1 MFGDAEA
8 IQTNFWGPKT
18 LLCILPPSLVPGTV
32 PVTIKDVESTKTNM
46 FTYRDGN
53 FSFSY
58 FSHFYKNPIDL
69 LWSSLFKVKKMIVD
83 KKVTVT
89 SGWNEADWTY

>member
-1 MFGDAEA
+1 MTILGNDFVNPSRCMFGDAEA

-53 FSFSY
+53 C
-58 FSHFYKNPIDL
+58 SHFFLIFIRIRSTYHGTR
-69 LWSSLFKVKKMIVD
+69 SSR
-83 KKVTVT
+83 
-89 SGWNEADWTY
+89 